1 MSEEKTDVF
10 RFPMKHAPKLAVRP
24 TAQDGARLVD
34 AQSVAG
40 AIVAGVAAVIA
51 FCVLWAL
58 LSTLVNRVFPWL
70 TLAMGMLVG
79 LAMRRAGRGLDWRF
93 PVLAAMLTALGC
105 LAANIVVAA
114 AFTAAEFGTG
124 TLTVLRAVTAMT
136 WPVFFDEVMT
146 PADAV
151 YALFAAA
158 IAAFY
163 ANRRLSRADYLALRK
178 WEERNDA
185 KQTA

>member
-1 MSEEKTDVF
+1 MSEDKTDVF
-10 RFPMKHAPKLAVRP
+10 RFPMKHARKLAVRP
-24 TAQDGARLVD
+24 TAEDGARLVD
-34 AQSVAG
+34 AQSITG
-40 AIVAGVAAVIA
+40 ALVAGVAAVIA
-51 FCVLWAL
+51 FCILWTL

-93 PVLAAMLTALGC
+93 PVLAAMLAAIGC
-105 LAANIVVAA
+105 LAGNIVVAA
-114 AFTAAEFGTG
+114 AFTAGELDTG

-163 ANRRLSRADYLALRK
+163 ANRRLSSAEYIALRR
-178 WEERNDA
+178 WEERNDS

>member
-10 RFPMKHAPKLAVRP
+10 RFPMKHAPKLAVQP
-24 TAQDGARLVD
+24 TAEDGARLVD
-34 AQSVAG
+34 AQSVLG
-40 AIVAGVAAVIA
+40 ALVAGMAAVIA
-51 FCVLWAL
+51 FCFLWTL
-58 LSTLVNRVFPWL
+58 LSTLLNRVFPWL

-79 LAMRRAGRGLDWRF
+79 LAIRRAGRGLDWRF
-93 PVLAAMLTALGC
+93 PVLAAIVTAFGC
-105 LAANIVVAA
+105 LAGNVVIAA
-114 AFTAAEFGTG
+114 AFTAADLGTG
-124 TLTVLRAVTAMT
+124 TLNVLRAVTAMT

-163 ANRRLSRADYLALRK
+163 ANRRLSRADYLALRR

-185 KQTA
+185 RQAT

>member
-10 RFPMKHAPKLAVRP
+10 RFPMKHAPKLAVQP
-24 TAQDGARLVD
+24 TASDGARLVD
-34 AQSVAG
+34 AQSVVA
-40 AIVAGVAAVIA
+40 AFLAGVAAVIV
-51 FCVLWAL
+51 FCTLWTL

-79 LAMRRAGRGLDWRF
+79 LAVRRAGRGLDWRF
-93 PVLAAMLTALGC
+93 PLLAALLTALGC
-105 LAANIVVAA
+105 LAGNVVVAA
-114 AFTAAEFGTG
+114 AFTAAELGTG
-124 TLTVLRAVTAMT
+124 TLAVLRAVTAMT

-151 YALFAAA
+151 FAMFAAA

-163 ANRRLSRADYLALRK
+163 ANRRLSRAEYLALRR
-178 WEERNDA
+178 WEEQNDA
-185 KQTA
+185 KQAA